1 MFYGYKLIIAKDN
14 CHNFYG
20 QKTTIKTIIYIAM
33 TKILRCDK
41 CIMFKTRH
49 IVTKCPNYFTGNR
62 NLSFG
67 NNIFPNYF
75 TNFILYNK
83 E

>member
-1 MFYGYKLIIAKDN
+1 
-14 CHNFYG
+14 
-20 QKTTIKTIIYIAM
+20 M

-67 NNIFPNYF
+67 NNIFLNYF